1 MKARL
6 REGAAFLGVGGTAF
20 ILGAVSL
27 EVLVRAGVSPYA
39 AQVPALGLAILTT
52 WMGNRRWT
60 FRVDAPPTWRE
71 FLRYVGASL
80 GGLAVNAAT
89 FSALTYAGLPTTPAF
104 AAATIAAMGFNFL
117 SYRFFVFEH
126 SEDRL

>member
-20 ILGAVSL
+20 VLGAVSL
-27 EVLVRAGVSPYA
+27 EALVHAGVSPYA
-39 AQVPALGLAILTT
+39 AQIPALGLAILTT

-60 FRVDAPPTWRE
+60 FRVNTPPTWRE

-80 GGLAVNAAT
+80 GGLAVNAVT
-89 FSALTYAGLPTTPAF
+89 FSALIYAGLPTTPAF
-104 AAATIAAMGFNFL
+104 AAATIAAMGFNFF
-117 SYRFFVFEH
+117 SYKFAVFA
-126 SEDRL
+126 R

>member
-20 ILGAVSL
+20 VLGAVSL
-27 EVLVRAGVSPYA
+27 EALVRAGVSPYA

-60 FRVDAPPTWRE
+60 FRVDAPPTRRE
-71 FLRYVGASL
+71 FLRYIGASL
-80 GGLAVNAAT
+80 GGLVVNAAT
-89 FSALTYAGLPTTPAF
+89 FSTLTYAGLPTTPAF
-104 AAATIAAMGFNFL
+104 AAATVAAMGFNFF
-117 SYRFFVFEH
+117 SYKFAVFA
-126 SEDRL
+126 R

>member
-1 MKARL
+1 MAI
-6 REGAAFLGVGGTAF
+6 GAAAF
-20 ILGAVSL
+20 VLGAVSL
-27 EVLVRAGVSPYA
+27 EALVRAGVSPYA
-39 AQVPALGLAILTT
+39 AQVPALSLAIFTT
-52 WMGNRRWT
+52 WLGNRRWT

-80 GGLAVNAAT
+80 GGVAVNAAT

-117 SYRFFVFEH
+117 SYKFAVFA
-126 SEDRL
+126 R